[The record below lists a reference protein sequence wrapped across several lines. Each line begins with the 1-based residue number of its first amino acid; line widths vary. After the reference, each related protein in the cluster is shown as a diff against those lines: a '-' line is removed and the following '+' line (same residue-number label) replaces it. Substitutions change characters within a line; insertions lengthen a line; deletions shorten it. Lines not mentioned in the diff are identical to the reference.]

1 MDSVVSDKKI
11 KAIYYLNYPDGFL
24 PDPEDAASGV
34 RVEVGGEDSGFDFDH
49 CYSIEVVT
57 IKHLSRTLQEH
68 GHHFLA
74 IRSMLIV
81 SRFDD
86 TLIINALEDILR
98 DIERYGTLI
107 E

>member
-24 PDPEDAASGV
+24 PDPEDAASEI
-34 RVEVGGEDSGFDFDH
+34 RVEVGDEDSGFDFDH

-57 IKHLSRTLQEH
+57 IRHLSRTLQEH
-68 GHHFLA
+68 GHHFLPV
-74 IRSMLIV
+74 RSILIV
-81 SRFDD
+81 SRFEDA
-86 TLIINALEDILR
+86 LILDAIEGILEDI
-98 DIERYGTLI
+98 ESYGTMI